1 MNWKNLVE
9 IRNSIE
15 VNSKS
20 NKKKKD
26 LFHVTILVFN
36 CLFLGFVFHYY
47 AFRFSKQTK
56 TKSNLILTRCSSLCC
71 LSACMF
77 LQETCF
83 DVFSNKQTNKQK
95 NPTNRRKI
103 KEDGIISLC
112 VLMLSNYLS
121 TFSFFFSLW
130 VHAVFFLSF
139 FFFML
144 LSVSLFIY

>member
-36 CLFLGFVFHYY
+36 CLSLGFVFHYY

-83 DVFSNKQTNKQK
+83 DVFSNKQTNKK